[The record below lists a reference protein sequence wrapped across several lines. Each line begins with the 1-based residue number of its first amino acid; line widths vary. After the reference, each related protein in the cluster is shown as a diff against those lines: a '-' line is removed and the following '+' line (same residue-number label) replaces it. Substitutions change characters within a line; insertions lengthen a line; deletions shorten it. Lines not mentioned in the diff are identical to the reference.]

1 MTLYA
6 IDHEHRELYSRLLA
20 PGPIPE
26 VREIRV
32 PISEKSIAGF
42 VALARRPGHARAAA
56 EGGARVGPCGG
67 KTVGGLLPLAPGVVT
82 AVPASEAPEL
92 TGTASWAS
100 TTFT

>member
-1 MTLYA
+1 IHAAKTLESIFVDVQGDLLALLDAERMTLYA

-42 VALARRPGHARAAA
+42 VALARRLVHGVHAYAPA
-56 EGGARVGPCGG
+56 ELKRIAPLRNFDGAWHQ
-67 KTVGGLLPLAPGVVT
+67 K
-82 AVPASEAPEL
+82 
-92 TGTASWAS
+92 
-100 TTFT
+100 